1 MSTSTGSPRTGAVP
15 SLASWRIAVFAIFA
29 INGLA
34 MATWFARTPAVRDA
48 LDIRTD
54 EFGFLIMGMAGGS
67 IVGLLASAH
76 IIARLGSRTTI
87 LVALLMSLG
96 ALAVMGLGAQTLQS
110 FWVTFVALA
119 LFGAATGIT
128 DVAQNVEGAAV
139 EQAQGRSIM
148 PWFHASW
155 SLGTITGAG
164 IAAGVSALGVGV
176 DAHTVGMAVLLGI
189 GALVVVR
196 FLPKNRALPQSDGH
210 DAAPDHT
217 TFRERMAIWR
227 EPRTLVI
234 GLIVLGMAFAEGSAN
249 DWLALAMVDDRGVD
263 EATGALYFTLFATA
277 MTVGRIG
284 GVWVLDRFGRVP
296 VLRASALLAIA
307 GLAVLILIDS
317 PIAAAI
323 GIIAWGLGAS
333 LGFPVGMSAA
343 ADDPAKAAARVSAV
357 ATVGYFAFLV
367 GPPLIGFLGE
377 AIGLL
382 SAFWVV
388 LVLIALAFFATP
400 AARESGSA
408 ARAAAA
414 GTTAPAAH
422 PPIDAPTVHTAHADA
437 PAPDTRP

>member
-1 MSTSTGSPRTGAVP
+1 MSTSTGTLPT
-15 SLASWRIAVFAIFA
+15 LASWRIAVFAVFA

-48 LDIRTD
+48 LDVRTD
-54 EFGFLIMGMAGGS
+54 EFGILIMGLATGS
-67 IVGLLASAH
+67 IVGLLASSH
-76 IIARLGSRTTI
+76 VIARIGSRTTI
-87 LVALLMSLG
+87 LVALLSSLG
-96 ALAVMGLGAQTLQS
+96 ALALMGIGAATLQS
-110 FWVTFVALA
+110 FTVTVIGLMI
-119 LFGAATGIT
+119 FGAASGTT
-128 DVAQNVEGAAV
+128 DVAMNVEGAAV

-164 IAAGVSALGVGV
+164 IAAGVSALGLGV
-176 DAHTVGMAVLLGI
+176 DVHTVLMAVLLGA
-189 GALVVVR
+189 GALIAVR
-196 FLPKNRALPQSDGH
+196 FLPKHRALPGLDDDG
-210 DAAPDHT
+210 DGPART
-217 TFRERMAIWR
+217 TFAERMAIWR

-307 GLAVLILIDS
+307 GLAVLITIDS
-317 PIAAAI
+317 PVAAAI
-323 GIIAWGLGAS
+323 GIVAWGLGAS

-377 AIGLL
+377 AVGLL

-388 LVLIALAFFATP
+388 LVLIGVAFIATP

-408 ARAAAA
+408 ARWAAVDAAAPA
-414 GTTAPAAH
+414 SDTA
-422 PPIDAPTVHTAHADA
+422 APTEADA
-437 PAPDTRP
+437 PAPDARL